1 MSKNENKNI
10 WEAINISID
19 SNELDDKTI
28 NKLVKLA
35 IFYDYIKD
43 LKS

>member
-1 MSKNENKNI
+1 MSKNEKKNI
-10 WEAINISID
+10 WKAINISID

-28 NKLVKLA
+28 DKLVKLTV
-35 IFYDYIKD
+35 FYNYIKD

>member
-10 WEAINISID
+10 WKAINISID

-28 NKLVKLA
+28 DKLVKLQVMNE
-35 IFYDYIKD
+35 Y
-43 LKS
+43 LENQN

>member
-1 MSKNENKNI
+1 MSYIESKNI
-10 WEAINISID
+10 WKAINVAID

-28 NKLVKLA
+28 DKLVKLA
-35 IFYDYIKD
+35 VFYDYIKD

>member
-19 SNELDDKTI
+19 SNKLDDKTI
-28 NKLVKLA
+28 DKLVKLQV
-35 IFYDYIKD
+35 INEY
-43 LKS
+43 LENQN